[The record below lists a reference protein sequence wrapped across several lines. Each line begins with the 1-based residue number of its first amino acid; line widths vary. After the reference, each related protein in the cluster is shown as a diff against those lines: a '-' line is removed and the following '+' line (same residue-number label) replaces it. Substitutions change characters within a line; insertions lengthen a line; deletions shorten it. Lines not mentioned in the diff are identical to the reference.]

1 MGIYAWAD
9 LEGFKNNLKN
19 ERRPCRGTEEP
30 PPPPPLLFFMSK
42 KIYYQI
48 FRNTRVNVF
57 FSRHGEKKKKAFIL
71 PSGIH
76 ISEVS
81 KPPPDKGGIL
91 TRLTSPSLTCTHS
104 SRPQR
109 DTSGMLVENPPAGGV
124 SSLQSMP
131 PPSPLPPHPLLP
143 GLLPRLF
150 PL

>member
-1 MGIYAWAD
+1 MSD
-9 LEGFKNNLKN
+9 VQ
-19 ERRPCRGTEEP
+19 CRGTEEP
-30 PPPPPLLFFMSK
+30 PPLFFMSK

-48 FRNTRVNVF
+48 FRNTRVNGFF
-57 FSRHGEKKKKAFIL
+57 FSAKNAFIL

-109 DTSGMLVENPPAGGV
+109 DTSGVLVENPPAGGV
-124 SSLQSMP
+124 SSLQSVP
-131 PPSPLPPHPLLP
+131 PPSRPPPHTRSFLACCLAFSLCSPPPPHPP
-143 GLLPRLF
+143 ISSRPVAVGY
-150 PL
+150 